1 MNIKKV
7 RTCIMKNNILKK
19 VVASFMTT
27 SLVAASLIGCGE
39 SASNASAEDTAVEAS
54 AQEEAQTT
62 QEETGA
68 TETAS
73 DVEVTTIK
81 AATGG
86 NPKPYVYVGEDDQP
100 TGYDIEVL
108 RAVFDLI
115 PEYDLEIEVTDFG
128 SVFAG
133 LSAGNYKI
141 GVNNFSYNEERA
153 KTYLYSLPYDK
164 VSYVFVFN
172 KDAEPITSLADA
184 AGLSFEGGAGV
195 SVTNAVETWNE
206 LNPDNQ
212 INITYTEADTT
223 VILQHIQDGTTDF
236 GIIDGPMYTAYVD
249 EYGFDIGKYDIP
261 EEETKLIA
269 DNLYAY
275 YLLPQGED
283 ELREKIDAAIIELKE
298 NGTLKELS
306 EKYFGGVDQSP
317 EADKLAEG
325 KTN

>member
-1 MNIKKV
+1 MKK
-7 RTCIMKNNILKK
+7 NILRNLFTS
-19 VVASFMTT
+19 VLAASF
-27 SLVAASLIGCGE
+27 VAASLAGCGQE
-39 SASNASAEDTAVEAS
+39 ANTSVAEAADTKDEAQAEAS
-54 AQEEAQTT
+54 S
-62 QEETGA
+62 ETEQA
-68 TETAS
+68 APADT
-73 DVEVTTIK
+73 VEVKTIK

-86 NPKPYVYVGEDDQP
+86 GPKPYVYVGDDNQP

-108 RAVFDLI
+108 KAAFDLI
-115 PEYDLEIEVTDFG
+115 PEYDLEIEVTDFP

-133 LSAGNYKI
+133 LNAGNYQI

-153 KTYLYSLPYDK
+153 ASYLYSLPYDK
-164 VSYVFVFN
+164 VSYVFVFG
-172 KDAEPITSLADA
+172 KDATPVKSFAEA

-195 SVTNAVETWNE
+195 SVTNAVESWNE
-206 LNPDNQ
+206 KNPDAQ

-223 VILQHIQDGTTDF
+223 VQLQHIQDGQTSF

-275 YLLPQGED
+275 YILPKDQT
-283 ELREKIDAAIIELKE
+283 ELRDKIDEAIKELKA
-298 NGTLKELS
+298 NGTLKTLS
-306 EKYFGGVDQSP
+306 EQFFGGVDQSP
-317 EADKLAEG
+317 EDEILNAG

>member
-1 MNIKKV
+1 MKK
-7 RTCIMKNNILKK
+7 NILRNLFTS
-19 VVASFMTT
+19 VLAASF
-27 SLVAASLIGCGE
+27 VAASLAGCGQE
-39 SASNASAEDTAVEAS
+39 ANTSVAEAADTKDEAQAEAS
-54 AQEEAQTT
+54 S
-62 QEETGA
+62 ETEQA
-68 TETAS
+68 APADT
-73 DVEVTTIK
+73 VEVKTIK

-86 NPKPYVYVGEDDQP
+86 GPKPYVYVGDDNQP

-108 RAVFDLI
+108 KAVFDLI
-115 PEYDLEIEVTDFG
+115 PEYDLEIEVTDFP

-133 LSAGNYKI
+133 LNAGNYQI

-153 KTYLYSLPYDK
+153 ASYLYSLPYDK
-164 VSYVFVFN
+164 VSYVFVFG
-172 KDAEPITSLADA
+172 KDATPVKSFAEA

-195 SVTNAVETWNE
+195 SVTNAVESWNE
-206 LNPDNQ
+206 KNPDAQ

-223 VILQHIQDGTTDF
+223 VQLQHIQDGQTSF

-275 YLLPQGED
+275 YILPKDET
-283 ELREKIDAAIIELKE
+283 ELRDKIDDAIKELKA
-298 NGTLKELS
+298 NGTLKTLS
-306 EKYFGGVDQSP
+306 EQFFGGVDQSP
-317 EADKLAEG
+317 EEEILNAG

>member
-1 MNIKKV
+1 
-7 RTCIMKNNILKK
+7 MKNGFAKKLFAGILTGTIGLSLMACGSANDGS
-19 VVASFMTT
+19 VTASAKDTEAP
-27 SLVAASLIGCGE
+27 SESSDVAATE
-39 SASNASAEDTAVEAS
+39 
-54 AQEEAQTT
+54 
-62 QEETGA
+62 A
-68 TETAS
+68 TETTEA
-73 DVEVTTIK
+73 VEVKTIK

-86 NPKPYVYVGEDDQP
+86 GPKPYVYVGEDNQP

-108 RAVFDLI
+108 KAAFDLL
-115 PEYDLEIEVTDFG
+115 PQYDLEIEVTDFS

-133 LSAGNYKI
+133 LQAGKYQI

-153 KTYLYSLPYDK
+153 NSYLYSLPYDK

-172 KDAEPITSLADA
+172 KDAEPIKSLADA

-195 SVTNAVETWNE
+195 SVTNAVESWNE
-206 LNPDNQ
+206 QNPDAQ

-223 VILQHIQDGTTDF
+223 VILQHIQDGATDF

-249 EYGFDIGKYDIP
+249 EYGFDIGKTEIP

-275 YLLPQGED
+275 YLLPQDETGLRD
-283 ELREKIDAAIIELKE
+283 ELDEAIKELKA
-298 NGTLKELS
+298 NGTLKTLS

-317 EADKLAEG
+317 EDEVLSAG